1 MEPFSMVALGL
12 GALNAGFDFLGGMDR
27 ADKIKKETEE
37 MVRRFTIQGQKT
49 VGQATALGAAS
60 GVDSE
65 SASLTKYL
73 TDMSAEFQR
82 ETDWLRS
89 SGEAQA
95 DAAKMSGMFQGFGQ
109 LGSSLFSF
117 GSANNWFKE

>member
-12 GALNAGFDFLGGMDR
+12 GALKVGSDFLGGMDR
-27 ADKIKKETEE
+27 ADKIKKETAE
-37 MVRRFTIQGQKT
+37 MVRRFTIQG
-49 VGQATALGAAS
+49 LGAAS

-73 TDMSAEFQR
+73 TDMSVEFQR

-95 DAAKMSGMFQGFGQ
+95 DAAEMSLLQGFGQ

-117 GSANNWFKE
+117 GSANNWFKK